1 MEKEEK
7 NISRRVVLKFFET
20 TDVHGNFIGYDFI
33 NNHSYQGGLCKVD
46 TYVRRQRKL
55 WGKEHCVLMDGGDI
69 LEGQPCAYY
78 ANFVDKSPCHLAAD
92 VMNFMEYDAATFG
105 NHDFEVG
112 HEVYDKWISNVNFP
126 VLGANIVRDDNR
138 QPYVK
143 PYTVLERDGIR
154 IAVLGLI
161 TPAIPMWLPRMFW
174 SGVHFGDIVESAHHW
189 VEKIK
194 DEEHPDVMIGLFHT
208 GLKEEGLN
216 GFNENAAEEI
226 ATDVPGFDVI
236 FFGHDHRPCA
246 QEVENKVDGRKV
258 LVLNAGGATLHV
270 AEAQL
275 VCFVSDQG
283 VKVEHKCGQ
292 LVSVV
297 DYPVDLAFAKRYA
310 GFKKEVKHYVSQK
323 IGKLVTPINAA
334 DYFFGP
340 SALGDLL
347 HMVQLKDRDADI
359 SLSAPLTYDEVV
371 TPGDVRIRDIFK
383 LYRYEN
389 LIEVFRF
396 TGKEI
401 RGALE
406 RSYDLLTDVEAEGS
420 VGKVFYITFSH
431 KNFYLG
437 AFSPFLIT
445 AAGIEYEVDLN
456 KPMGEKVSIL
466 RMTDGTPFD
475 YDREYRVAVNSYIGS
490 GGGGIL
496 TDGAGLTLKEL
507 AAKCL
512 LITQQDIRTC
522 IINCFKESKEPVVIP
537 SLTNWRYVCDKETKE
552 ALSADKKL
560 LWPDSSKRSNN
571 EKHGRH

>member
-1 MEKEEK
+1 MEKGKK
-7 NISRRVVLKFFET
+7 NINRRVVLKFFET

-46 TYVRRQRKL
+46 TYVRRQRRL
-55 WGKEHCVLMDGGDI
+55 WGKEHCVLMDGGDV

-112 HEVYDKWISNVNFP
+112 HEVYDKWISDVNFS
-126 VLGANIVRDDNR
+126 VLGANIIRDDNR
-138 QPYVK
+138 QPYVN

-154 IAVLGLI
+154 IAILGLI
-161 TPAIPMWLPRMFW
+161 TPAIPMWLPQKFW
-174 SGVHFGDIVESAHHW
+174 SGVHFDDIVEAARHW

-246 QEVENKVDGRKV
+246 QEVENKVGGRKV
-258 LVLNAGGATLHV
+258 LLLNAGGATLHV

-275 VCFVSDQG
+275 TCSVSDKG
-283 VKVEHKCGQ
+283 VEIEHKSGQ

-297 DYPVDLAFAKRYA
+297 DYPVDIAFAKRYA
-310 GFKKEVKHYVSQK
+310 NFKKEVKHFVSQK

-347 HMVQLKDRDADI
+347 HLVQLKEWGADI

-389 LIEVFRF
+389 LIEVLRL

-406 RSYDLLTDVEAEGS
+406 RSYDLLTDIHAEGS

-431 KNFYLG
+431 KSFYLG

-456 KPMGEKVSIL
+456 KPAGEKVSIL
-466 RMTDGTPFD
+466 RMADGTPFD
-475 YDREYRVAVNSYIGS
+475 YDKEYRVAVNSYIGS

-507 AAKCL
+507 ASKIL
-512 LITQQDIRTC
+512 LITQRDIRTS
-522 IINCFKESKEPVVIP
+522 IINYFKESKEPVVIP
-537 SLTNWRYVCDKETKE
+537 SLTNWRYICDKETGE
-552 ALSADKKL
+552 ALLSDKKL
-560 LWPDSSKRSNN
+560 LWPDASKTSKR
-571 EKHGRH
+571 